1 MRQCCS
7 FVKVTAMVT
16 FGHAM
21 HPVTINTAGRGSGR
35 RKKPRMGSGQ
45 SQKREPQPNK
55 EVLRN
60 PGSFWMLCHD
70 FFEMIFVTDWLFIAV
85 KGFYRGVC
93 RKVFITLRHFEVT
106 L

>member
-7 FVKVTAMVT
+7 FVKVMLVT

-21 HPVTINTAGRGSGR
+21 HPVTINTAGRGQ

-45 SQKREPQPNK
+45 SQKREPPPNK

-60 PGSFWMLCHD
+60 PGSFWMLCND
-70 FFEMIFVTDWLFIAV
+70 FSEMILV
-85 KGFYRGVC
+85 
-93 RKVFITLRHFEVT
+93 
-106 L
+106 

>member
-21 HPVTINTAGRGSGR
+21 HPVTINTAGRGSGP

-60 PGSFWMLCHD
+60 PGAFWMLCHD
-70 FFEMIFVTDWLFIAV
+70 FF
-85 KGFYRGVC
+85 
-93 RKVFITLRHFEVT
+93 
-106 L
+106 